1 MKKIYVLALICIP
14 LCLILGLQ
22 TSKAT
27 GVSGQEKQDPVP
39 GYHRESVAFSM
50 AEAGKLLE
58 RLGKEIQQNKSIT
71 IGGNSYSFGG
81 QGVFEISIGQRGAGR
96 TSMQLEMLSDM
107 KAVPKRGRTYVSY
120 ARSGGRPSANPAN
133 LADIVADIGKNL
145 ASTGAFVMEYHKV
158 AIEGSN
164 IMIKQRVTESVSVQA
179 RGQQMPYTYSFDVIF
194 GVPRFPV
201 PADEVDDQEA
211 EQRGWIKELA
221 VKEIS
226 MPDQKEI
233 AKLFESLSSDL
244 KAGKV
249 KVGDKAFDVG
259 KGIQYGIS
267 HLATTD
273 DKAHRVRIGIQF
285 GEMPPR
291 PKRGGPRYS
300 KEFFDEPISKVGKLL
315 KRLGI
320 EILDTGAFKFGE
332 NEFNV
337 KEKLANYEVIA
348 SSSGFSIEL
357 SYTKPKKEK

>member
-27 GVSGQEKQDPVP
+27 GGSGQEEQELVP
-39 GYHRESVAFSM
+39 GYHRESDSCSM
-50 AEAGKLLE
+50 AEVGKLLE
-58 RLGKEIQQNKSIT
+58 RLGKEIQQNNSIA
-71 IGGNSYSFGG
+71 IGGNSYSISG
-81 QGVFEISIGQRGAGR
+81 QGVFEISVGQRAAGR
-96 TSMQLEMLSDM
+96 TSMQLEMLSDV
-107 KAVPKRGRTYVSY
+107 KAATRRGKTYVSY
-120 ARSGGRPSANPAN
+120 ARFAARPGAKPAY
-133 LADIVADIGKNL
+133 LADIVAEMGKAL
-145 ASTGAFVMEYHKV
+145 ASTGAFVMEEHKV
-158 AIEGSN
+158 ALEGG
-164 IMIKQRVTESVSVQA
+164 IVIKQRITESVRG

-201 PADEVDDQEA
+201 PADEVDNQEA

-221 VKEIS
+221 IKEIT

-273 DKAHRVRIGIQF
+273 DKAHRVRIGVQF
-285 GEMPPR
+285 GEIPPR

-300 KEFFDEPISKVGKLL
+300 KEFFDEPISKVGELL
-315 KRLGI
+315 KRLGT
-320 EILDTGAFKFGE
+320 EILDTGAFKLGE

-348 SSSGFSIEL
+348 SSRGFSIEL
-357 SYTKPKKEK
+357 GYAEPKKEK

>member
-27 GVSGQEKQDPVP
+27 GVSGQEEQDPVP

-71 IGGNSYSFGG
+71 IGGNSYSFEG
-81 QGVFEISIGQRGAGR
+81 QGVFEISVGQRGLGR
-96 TSMQLEMLSDM
+96 TSMQLEMSAGM
-107 KAVPKRGRTYVSY
+107 KAPPQRRKTYVSY
-120 ARSGGRPSANPAN
+120 ARYGGRPVASPVN
-133 LADIVADIGKNL
+133 LADIVAEMGKTL
-145 ASTGAFVMEYHKV
+145 ASTGAFVMEDHKV
-158 AIEGSN
+158 ALEGN
-164 IMIKQRVTESVSVQA
+164 IRIRQRVTESTGQA
-179 RGQQMPYTYSFDVIF
+179 RGRNMPNSYYFDVIF
-194 GVPRFPV
+194 GGLARFPL

-211 EQRGWIKELA
+211 EQHGWIKELA
-221 VKEIS
+221 VKTID

-233 AKLFESLSSDL
+233 AKLFELLSSDL

-259 KGIQYGIS
+259 KGVQYGIS

-273 DKAHRVRIGIQF
+273 DKTHRVRIGFQF

-291 PKRGGPRYS
+291 PKRAGPRYS
-300 KEFFDEPISKVGKLL
+300 KEIFDEPISKVGELL
-315 KRLGI
+315 KRLGT
-320 EILDTGAFKFGE
+320 EILDAGTFKLGE

-337 KEKLANYEVIA
+337 KGKLANYEISA
-348 SSSGFSIEL
+348 SSRGFSIEL
-357 SYTKPKKEK
+357 GYAEPKKEK